1 MSLGA
6 GKIANKQTAQKRVG
20 KMDYQLLAISE
31 EGSVIGTESFGA
43 WIELAEGIETMKQ
56 NYPLLLAVVRTS
68 DFGIVWQRE
77 NPNYL

>member
-1 MSLGA
+1 
-6 GKIANKQTAQKRVG
+6 
-20 KMDYQLLAISE
+20 MDYQLLAISE
-31 EGSVIGTESFGA
+31 EGSVIGTESFCA

-68 DFGIVWQRE
+68 DLGIIWQRE